1 MNIYQAKI
9 KWKMFAKLLLHLNKS
24 SVQVDPHFKYL
35 HYIVENIIFYAWE
48 KSFTYV
54 QKWSWLAAPAML
66 VIIRRC
72 FTKLLIVTLVLVFV
86 LQVSLSL
93 GLELGGHLMTFI
105 VLISGQKVMLKFTR
119 RATVHHVML
128 IKNRRDLITCI
139 SGHIWLLLLEL
150 HQW

>member
-1 MNIYQAKI
+1 
-9 KWKMFAKLLLHLNKS
+9 
-24 SVQVDPHFKYL
+24 
-35 HYIVENIIFYAWE
+35 
-48 KSFTYV
+48 
-54 QKWSWLAAPAML
+54 ML
-66 VIIRRC
+66 VNIRRC

-105 VLISGQKVMLKFTR
+105 VLISWQKVMLKFTR

-139 SGHIWLLLLEL
+139 SGHI
-150 HQW
+150 